1 MRRRDPLLLIAVVVL
16 ILINEPKCDCHILE
30 EGEIIYILSGDTLII
45 ARPDDSP
52 TVAQK
57 IQHLGFAPDDY
68 RQEIVAEAYQLGG
81 LDFLALLECEN
92 GLRTID
98 RTGDQGQSHGLCQ
111 LNQRWH
117 REVYDGR
124 RSIREFQ
131 LSVCFQ
137 KRKWGTKFYWPQ
149 RKIWGKRCW
158 EVVKKRFYIL

>member
-1 MRRRDPLLLIAVVVL
+1 MRTLLALSLSLWLVALPLIGSSESGKKSDSLPEVQIEAEVQVSPSTGRVL
-16 ILINEPKCDCHILE
+16 H
-30 EGEIIYILSGDTLII
+30 SGF
-45 ARPDDSP
+45 S
-52 TVAQK
+52 
-57 IQHLGFAPDDY
+57 PDDY
-68 RQEIVAEAYQLGG
+68 RQEIIAEAYQLGG

-124 RSIREFQ
+124 RSSREFQ

-137 KRKWGTKFYWPQ
+137 KRKTGTKFYGPQ
-149 RKIWGKRCW
+149 RLIWGKSCS
-158 EVVKKRFYIL
+158 EVAKKRFMVAEDFTLVD